1 MKDDEAKK
9 DTKLARVFISNTLKA
24 LEQYQDNLGKDEQSY
39 SHTLFV
45 NACAGFLMVVNE
57 SILKELPDCEINE
70 QDWGISPNDIKVIK
84 GDKSVHNVVKQMRHS
99 IAHFNFEY
107 EYSDTI
113 SLPIKHITLKNW
125 KDNLE
130 VNELSF
136 FAFKTFVLRVAEEA
150 LKIIDNKIK

>member
-1 MKDDEAKK
+1 MKDDKAKK

-39 SHTLFV
+39 SHTLFI
-45 NACAGFLMVVNE
+45 NACVGFLMVVNE
-57 SILKELPDCEINE
+57 SILDKLPDSEINE

-84 GDKSVHNVVKQMRHS
+84 DGKSVRNVAKQMRHS

-107 EYSDTI
+107 DYSDTI
-113 SLPIKHITLKNW
+113 SLPIKYITLKNW
-125 KDNLE
+125 KENLE

-136 FAFKTFVLRVAEEA
+136 FAFKSFVLSIAEEA
-150 LKIIDNKIK
+150 LKIIDKETR

>member
-1 MKDDEAKK
+1 MKDY
-9 DTKLARVFISNTLKA
+9 KLAKTFIINTLKA
-24 LEQYQDNLGKDEQSY
+24 LDQYQENLGKDEPSY
-39 SHTLFV
+39 SHTLFI
-45 NACAGFLMVVNE
+45 NACVGFLMVVNE
-57 SILKELPDCEINE
+57 SIFDELPDCEINE

-84 GDKSVHNVVKQMRHS
+84 GGKSVCNVAKQMRHS

-125 KDNLE
+125 KENLE

-150 LKIIDNKIK
+150 LKIIDKETK